1 MIDTAIIPVAGL
13 ATRFLPVS
21 KQVPK
26 ALLPILNKPMIELA
40 IEEAYLSG
48 IKRII
53 IVMGPDQSSVKDYF
67 ENDYLEIVK
76 HRISF
81 KEQRLEKFVEI
92 INAIEIL
99 YIVQEQP
106 LGLGHAILQAE
117 SFIGTN
123 SFCVFLPDDVIFSDI
138 PCMSDMMEI
147 YNEFSLPVLAIKEV
161 DDKKIPLLG
170 IVDVNKYKKDIY
182 KIIEMIEKPSL
193 EEAPSNLAIIGR
205 YVLPSSV
212 FTELKNI
219 KPGANE
225 EIQITD
231 ALVKIMKHTGFSGYK
246 FPGTHFDIGNP
257 IGLLQA
263 SVHTATN
270 DSQHGEDFINWMN
283 ANFITPNQETL

>member
-53 IVMGPDQSSVKDYF
+53 IVMGPDQSSIKDYF
-67 ENDYLEIVK
+67 ENDYIEAFKQRV
-76 HRISF
+76 SF
-81 KEQRLEKFVEI
+81 KDQQLEKFVEI
-92 INAIEIL
+92 INSIEVL

-117 SFIGTN
+117 SYIETN
-123 SFCVFLPDDVIFSDI
+123 SFCVFLPDDIIFGDS
-138 PCMSDMMEI
+138 PCMSDMIEI
-147 YNEFSLPVLAIKEV
+147 YKEFSVPVLAIKEV
-161 DDKKIPLLG
+161 DDKKIPFLG

-182 KIIEMIEKPSL
+182 KIIEMIEKPRL

-219 KPGANE
+219 KPGANG

-231 ALVKIMKHTGFSGYK
+231 ALVKIMKHTGFNGYK

-270 DSQHGEDFINWMN
+270 DSQYGEDFINWMN
-283 ANFITPNQETL
+283 ANFITPN

>member
-53 IVMGPDQSSVKDYF
+53 IVMGPDQSSIKDYF
-67 ENDYLEIVK
+67 ENDYLETVK

-92 INAIEIL
+92 INAIDIL

-117 SFIGTN
+117 SFIETN
-123 SFCVFLPDDVIFSDI
+123 SFCVFLPDDVIFSDS
-138 PCMSDMMEI
+138 PCMSEMIEI
-147 YNEFSLPVLAIKEV
+147 YKEYSLPVLAIKEV
-161 DDKKIPLLG
+161 DDKKVPLLG

-193 EEAPSNLAIIGR
+193 EKAPSNLAIIGR

-219 KPGANE
+219 KPGANG

-231 ALVKIMKHTGFSGYK
+231 ALVKIMKHTGFNGYK

-270 DSQHGEDFINWMN
+270 DSQYGEDFINWMN
-283 ANFITPNQETL
+283 ANFITPN

>member
-26 ALLPILNKPMIELA
+26 ALLPILNKPIIELA

-53 IVMGPDQSSVKDYF
+53 IVMGPDQSSIKDYF
-67 ENDYLEIVK
+67 ENDYLETFKQRV
-76 HRISF
+76 SF
-81 KEQRLEKFVEI
+81 KDQQLEKFVEI
-92 INAIEIL
+92 INSIEVL

-117 SFIGTN
+117 SYIETN
-123 SFCVFLPDDVIFSDI
+123 SFCVFLPDDVIFSDS
-138 PCMSDMMEI
+138 PCMSDMIEI
-147 YNEFSLPVLAIKEV
+147 YKEFSLPVLAIKEV
-161 DDKKIPLLG
+161 DDKKVPLLG

-182 KIIEMIEKPSL
+182 KIIEMVEKPSL
-193 EEAPSNLAIIGR
+193 EKAPSNLAIIGR
-205 YVLPSSV
+205 YVLPFSV
-212 FTELKNI
+212 FSELKNV
-219 KPGANE
+219 KPGANG

-231 ALVKIMKHTGFSGYK
+231 ALVKIMGHTGFNGFK
-246 FPGTHFDIGNP
+246 FSGTHFDIGNP

-263 SVHTATN
+263 SVHTVTN
-270 DSQHGEDFINWMN
+270 DSRFGEDFINWMK
-283 ANFITPNQETL
+283 ANFITPN